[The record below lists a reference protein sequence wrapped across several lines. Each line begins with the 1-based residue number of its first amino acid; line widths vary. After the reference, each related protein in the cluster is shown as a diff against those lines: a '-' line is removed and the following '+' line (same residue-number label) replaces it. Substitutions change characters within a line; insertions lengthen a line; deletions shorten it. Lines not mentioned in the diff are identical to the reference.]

1 MSTGALHSLSL
12 CLSRCISHLNQHHHV
27 MKVEFQEMI
36 GDAKSQALV
45 LEQGIDKM
53 SQQRL
58 ALDRFYENEIK
69 HLKDRHDYLVN
80 LAESKSNEANCSS
93 FTFDDEDNRKQLHLI
108 KHDTIPFLQSVT
120 VQVDQILRQQ
130 HNENPAVSTEHYRD
144 SKEEIEITLD
154 PMPTIDTEMAMNGS

>member
-1 MSTGALHSLSL
+1 
-12 CLSRCISHLNQHHHV
+12 
-27 MKVEFQEMI
+27 MI

-45 LEQGIDKM
+45 LEQGIEKM

-58 ALDRFYENEIK
+58 ALDRFYEKEIQS
-69 HLKDRHDYLVN
+69 LKERHGYLLN

-93 FTFDDEDNRKQLHLI
+93 FTFDDDEDNRKQLHLI

-130 HNENPAVSTEHYRD
+130 HNETPAVSTEDYRD
-144 SKEEIEITLD
+144 SKEDIEITLD